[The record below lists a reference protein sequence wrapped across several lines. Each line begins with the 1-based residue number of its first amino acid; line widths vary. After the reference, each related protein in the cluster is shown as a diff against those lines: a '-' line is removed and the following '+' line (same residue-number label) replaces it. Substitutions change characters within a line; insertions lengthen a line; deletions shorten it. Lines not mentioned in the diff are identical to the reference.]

1 METSRAD
8 FVIAIRSAFLKKGTK
23 QRFSLL
29 SLIFFSLIFLTLGEL
44 NFRVIEHIKTGIKE
58 IVYRSSFIISGP
70 ENLIRN
76 NYSTIKNHFILYEE
90 NQKNI
95 SELEI
100 LKSIDLSNQI
110 LILENDKYKKLI
122 DDYFIN
128 TNEVYAKVLIDKESP
143 FLRSVV
149 LNKGSRN
156 NIKLGMVVLDG
167 IYLVGKVVEI
177 NYLTSRVLLLS
188 DINSKIP
195 VSMEPG
201 DVQAIMSGNG
211 SETGIIQYTKTDSLK
226 NNDDDLLVFTSGA
239 GGLFKSGIPIGK
251 IKKENTSQKGEKIV
265 NFYKDFSQL
274 KYVKVLSFSKEKL
287 ALDQLSKKRITKI
300 ENQIQAINKT
310 KENLRILLEQK
321 EIEREIRLKI
331 EEENTILKNKIIKL
345 QNEILITKAN
355 KKNKIQNNEK
365 MYIELDKVFGKK
377 CRKTIF
383 NNLYKYGSEQYRAC
397 VLNKGKKN

>member
-397 VLNKGKKN
+397 VLNKVKKN